1 MYKRRNFM
9 VDIETIGTTPGAA
22 VLSIGACEFD
32 DERYS
37 RETPSHFNPFYVN
50 INLLDSLFSG
60 FRVEPETV
68 NWWMHNSKESRLAL
82 VLEPLLTVRDAL
94 VEFNKYLPSRNDDYH
109 LWAKGPDFDLVML
122 AEVYKQLEMKHP
134 WSFRNSRDVRT
145 ICWAGGVP
153 PEPSLKLVQ
162 HNALHDAQEQ
172 ADDVARNI
180 RVLRGRL
187 DARAIG
193 PTQGTIPG

>member
-1 MYKRRNFM
+1 MFKRRNFM

-22 VLSIGACEFD
+22 ILSIGACEFEFD
-32 DERYS
+32 IAP
-37 RETPSHFNPFYVN
+37 PSPSYFNPFYVN

-82 VLEPLLTVRDAL
+82 VLDPALTVRDAL
-94 VEFNKYLPSRNDDYH
+94 VEFNKYLPNRNDDYH
-109 LWAKGPDFDLVML
+109 LWAKGPDFDLVMM
-122 AEVYKQLEMKHP
+122 AEAYKMLEMKQP

-153 PEPSLKLVQ
+153 PEPSGKLIQ

-180 RVLRGRL
+180 KALRGRL
-187 DARAIG
+187 DARA
-193 PTQGTIPG
+193 TSTA